1 MTKKEIAKAVEQ
13 HSEKVATGF
22 SESGIA
28 SRIANP
34 RRRGLKHQ
42 PFAADF
48 KKRFSFG
55 DRVSGEELDRFI
67 RDHAPHKLRCCENK
81 DSDEHGNRVCSP
93 DDDSW
98 AQHIQNRHSAR
109 GHINIGA
116 VADTQAP
123 EDQFQ
128 LDCVEDNLYVVV
140 PIIEGFDDAIARL
153 GKRTYSFLQTQYEN
167 IERRKPLASNFDLSN
182 PADLLTKNAVEG
194 HLNAL
199 QDAGRQI
206 KTTLSNMDSQ
216 IAASKRIL
224 KLAEEMSTM
233 LPPALGGSTYP
244 ISGNLT
250 NASEYLEG
258 QGDAPAE
265 AVESQS

>member
-1 MTKKEIAKAVEQ
+1 MTKKEIVQAVEQ
-13 HSEKVATGF
+13 HREQVATGF

-28 SRIANP
+28 SRTANP

-81 DSDEHGNRVCSP
+81 MPDEHGNRVCTP

-116 VADTQAP
+116 VADTQSP

-140 PIIEGFDDAIARL
+140 PIIDGFDDSIARL
-153 GKRTYSFLQTQYEN
+153 GKRVYSFLQTQYEN
-167 IERRKPLASNFDLSN
+167 IERRRPLASTFDLNN

-206 KTTLSNMDSQ
+206 KTTLSNMESQ
-216 IAASKRIL
+216 ITASKNLL

-233 LPPALGGSTYP
+233 LPPSLGRSTYP
-244 ISGNLT
+244 TSGNLT
-250 NASEYLEG
+250 DASQYMEK
-258 QGDAPAE
+258 QGDTPTE
-265 AVESQS
+265 GGNHS

>member
-1 MTKKEIAKAVEQ
+1 MTKNEIAQVVEQ
-13 HSEKVATGF
+13 HGEQVATGF

-28 SRIANP
+28 PRTANP

-42 PFAADF
+42 PFASDF
-48 KKRFSFG
+48 KKQVEFG

-67 RDHAPHKLRCCENK
+67 RDAAPHKLRCCENK
-81 DSDEHGNRVCSP
+81 MPDEHGNRVCTP
-93 DDDSW
+93 NDESW

-109 GHINIGA
+109 SHINIGA
-116 VADTQAP
+116 VADTQSP

-140 PIIEGFDDAIARL
+140 PIIEGFDDSIARL
-153 GKRTYSFLQTQYEN
+153 GKRVYSFLQTQYDH
-167 IERRKPLASNFDLSN
+167 IERRRPLSSTFDLSN

-206 KTTLSNMDSQ
+206 KTTISNMESQ
-216 IAASKRIL
+216 ITASKKLL
-224 KLAEEMSTM
+224 KLAEEMSDM
-233 LPPALGGSTYP
+233 LPPGLGKPTYP
-244 ISGNLT
+244 TAGNLT
-250 NASEYLEG
+250 DASQYIEG
-258 QGDAPAE
+258 QGDATAE